1 MKSVKSLALPATL
14 TLLLISGVARAE
26 PTWSYSFSTDT
37 GVVTSDDGSLGQ
49 VSLLPASGGP
59 ITGSKDTGGGI
70 VAATLQAT
78 GPALGTTAIFTNRAY
93 GLTMHLTDLGSG
105 KSGDVSFTGV
115 LNGSLS
121 STFNLTNSF
130 PNSTQSLNLGGNQ
143 YTVTPGLF
151 VPPTQGVPGSVGANV
166 SVTPGAA
173 INDVPEPTALLL
185 AAVGASALGLQR
197 WRRKRQPAGA

>member
-1 MKSVKSLALPATL
+1 MKSVKSLALPAAL
-14 TLLLISGVARAE
+14 ALLLISGVARAE
-26 PTWSYSFSTDT
+26 PTWSYSFSST
-37 GVVTSDDGSLGQ
+37 GVVTSDDGSLGT

-70 VAATLQAT
+70 LAATLQAT
-78 GPALGTTAIFTNRAY
+78 GPAAGTTAIFTNRTY
-93 GLTMHLTDLGSG
+93 GLTMHLTDLASG
-105 KSGDVSFTGV
+105 KSGDASFTGV

-151 VPPTQGVPGSVGANV
+151 VPPSGPGVPGSVGANV
-166 SVTPGAA
+166 SIVPGAV

-185 AAVGASALGLQR
+185 AGLGASAVALR
-197 WRRKRQPAGA
+197 CWRRKRAAGG